1 MIYQPN
7 ESPAMRPAAALA
19 PIVKPGSGKAPLH
32 YHPPC
37 GPGAVAEGKG
47 YGCGREKGGSE
58 IEHGGGSKT
67 RFLPTFCY
75 RFLPGRNFF
84 FLCGSVL
91 QAARH
96 RSVSSH
102 RYLGSSGLWIIIRPH
117 TQCLRLPYR
126 ITPSLFPNNKIPW
139 FQLGRG
145 LLATRPTFPA
155 CFATMSSLGTKE
167 ERFIWDVDVIAG
179 PEQPSYTLSKSHLVI
194 Q

>member
-1 MIYQPN
+1 MKTAFPLTAAVEMIYQPN

-84 FLCGSVL
+84 FPM
-91 QAARH
+91 
-96 RSVSSH
+96 
-102 RYLGSSGLWIIIRPH
+102 W
-117 TQCLRLPYR
+117 
-126 ITPSLFPNNKIPW
+126 
-139 FQLGRG
+139 
-145 LLATRPTFPA
+145 
-155 CFATMSSLGTKE
+155 
-167 ERFIWDVDVIAG
+167 ERFTG
-179 PEQPSYTLSKSHLVI
+179 SQT
-194 Q
+194 